1 MQRDARRA
9 LGGIEEEIPQE
20 VEVEVDMDESGQ
32 LSPVSEEREVEELVS
47 AYFTA
52 GAPTVIDGN
61 GGDNGFDDDPDYDQ
75 AFMEML
81 SQEQGGGQEVGFD
94 SHGQHLSRDQAGRG
108 VNNLGNAQD
117 GDMDMT

>member
-20 VEVEVDMDESGQ
+20 AEVEVDMDESGQ

-47 AYFTA
+47 AYFQA
-52 GAPTVIDGN
+52 GAPTGIDGT
-61 GGDNGFDDDPDYDQ
+61 GGDTGFEDDPDYDE
-75 AFMEML
+75 AFMEVL
-81 SQEQGGGQEVGFD
+81 SQGQGGGQQVGLD
-94 SHGQHLSRDQAGRG
+94 SYGQHLSRDQVGHG
-108 VNNLGNAQD
+108 VDDLGSAQD